1 MRLADKA
8 QRIHGILD
16 RLYPEPPIPLLHS
29 DPFSLLVAVALSAQ
43 TTDARVN
50 LVTPDLFRRA
60 PTPEAMAA
68 LEVEEI
74 LAFIRT
80 CGLAPAK
87 SKNLRRMS
95 ELLVERHGGVV
106 PRSFAELEA
115 LPGVGHKTASV
126 VMSQAFGVP
135 AFAVDTHIHRLAA
148 RWGLSDGHS
157 VERTERELKALFPE
171 SSWNRLHLQIIY
183 FGREHCPA
191 RSHDPE
197 VCPICSWAFVR
208 EPEPAKARKRGA
220 ATTKAGK
227 RAAKKKTAGKKT
239 AAKATAGKK
248 TAVKKTAGKKTAGKK
263 TASKVTKRRTAKATE
278 TKVPSTKSAKVPTAK
293 KTATKKAAKRT
304 TAKVPSAKAK
314 TATKKT
320 AKKKTAAKAA
330 KGTTATKVSSTKK
343 KTAAAKASSKK
354 KAAKGTKTKVPSP
367 SSQAAKKKTA
377 ARPKIAAG
385 G

>member
-157 VERTERELKALFPE
+157 VERTERDLKALFPE

-227 RAAKKKTAGKKT
+227 RPAKKKTAGKKT
-239 AAKATAGKK
+239 AG
-248 TAVKKTAGKKTAGKK
+248 KKTAGKKTAGKK

-293 KTATKKAAKRT
+293 KKIATKKAAKGT

-320 AKKKTAAKAA
+320 AKKKKTAAKAA
-330 KGTTATKVSSTKK
+330 KTTATKVSSTKK
-343 KTAAAKASSKK
+343 KTAATKASSKK
-354 KAAKGTKTKVPSP
+354 KAAKGTTAKTKVPSP